1 MTTMATTT
9 MARTTTSAAASTALT
24 YLEPGTHGVGSHGGT
39 LTTASAAASTALV
52 VHGGRVFPCKGF
64 VPRELICFLAQYPW
78 GLHNV
83 QDVPWE
89 AGTRDGGALFSTEP
103 PCTPVED
110 QGSTCGSCLRL
121 RYSTEL
127 TKAIAKAAN
136 SPAAAASHDN
146 DAYCSLAAMGLRRDS
161 QRTAKNANWLTPRG
175 NHLRAKERGEMDVHV
190 RPEPLVCVWVGG
202 WPWWSCLGRVCG
214 PQAQDHH
221 RGSWKWSGEAWLA
234 EWEARALGAVF
245 ALITCARYET
255 RLLCYISIASRLYGI
270 WAALGRGMAGAGRY
284 GAWQQPDLPSHS
296 NLPSQHPDWLLLIAL
311 LQPADIWVNEP
322 PALESRCPLSGPGSR
337 LPVLP
342 AWGLARGVGAGR

>member
-1 MTTMATTT
+1 MATTT

-64 VPRELICFLAQYPW
+64 VPRELIRFLAQYPW

-110 QGSTCGSCLRL
+110 QGPTCGSCLRL

-127 TKAIAKAAN
+127 TKIIAKAAN

-146 DAYCSLAAMGLRRDS
+146 DAYCPLAAMGLRRDS

-175 NHLRAKERGEMDVHV
+175 KSPKG
-190 RPEPLVCVWVGG
+190 
-202 WPWWSCLGRVCG
+202 
-214 PQAQDHH
+214 
-221 RGSWKWSGEAWLA
+221 
-234 EWEARALGAVF
+234 
-245 ALITCARYET
+245 
-255 RLLCYISIASRLYGI
+255 
-270 WAALGRGMAGAGRY
+270 
-284 GAWQQPDLPSHS
+284 
-296 NLPSQHPDWLLLIAL
+296 
-311 LQPADIWVNEP
+311 
-322 PALESRCPLSGPGSR
+322 
-337 LPVLP
+337 
-342 AWGLARGVGAGR
+342 